1 MALLVLGLVVFLGVH
16 LLRAVAPGW
25 RDALIGRL
33 GEGPYKGL
41 YSLTAI
47 VGFVLFIWGFS
58 LAAGDGGSLYF
69 PTAGLRHVTEALML
83 PALVL
88 AVASMLPPGHI
99 RRLVRHPLLI
109 GTILWSFAHL
119 LVNGEA
125 AAVLLF
131 GGFLAWAVIDLIAQ
145 RNRPA
150 VPPVRP
156 RLAYDGL
163 AIVVGIMLYA
173 ALVWRLHLWAF
184 GVSPLA

>member
-16 LLRAVAPGW
+16 LLRAAAPAW
-25 RDALIGRL
+25 RNALIGRL

-47 VGFVLFIWGFS
+47 VGFVLFVWGFS
-58 LAAGDGGSLYF
+58 LAAGDGGNLYF
-69 PTAGLRHVTEALML
+69 PAAGLRHVTEALML

-88 AVASMLPPGHI
+88 AVASVLPPGHI
-99 RRLVRHPLLI
+99 RRFVRHPLLI
-109 GTILWSFAHL
+109 GTVLWSFAHL
-119 LVNGEA
+119 LVNGEV
-125 AAVLLF
+125 AAVVLF

-150 VPPVRP
+150 APPVPP
-156 RLAYDGL
+156 RLAYDGI
-163 AIVVGIMLYA
+163 AIVVGLVLYA